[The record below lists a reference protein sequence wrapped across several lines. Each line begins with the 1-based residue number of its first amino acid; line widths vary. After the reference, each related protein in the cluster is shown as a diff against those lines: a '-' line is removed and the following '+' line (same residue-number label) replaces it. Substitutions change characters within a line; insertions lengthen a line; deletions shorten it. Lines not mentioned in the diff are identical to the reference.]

1 MDGIDIFCARID
13 ALKVNV
19 FWVKHGSIVIF
30 KVSIMLVSGGQVFAS
45 SMEMLDSSDVI
56 FLPPIHTHIYA
67 TIKYACRR
75 IC

>member
-1 MDGIDIFCARID
+1 MCVCGWDRYIFCARID

-56 FLPPIHTHIYA
+56 FLPPIHTYIYN
-67 TIKYACRR
+67 Y
-75 IC
+75 